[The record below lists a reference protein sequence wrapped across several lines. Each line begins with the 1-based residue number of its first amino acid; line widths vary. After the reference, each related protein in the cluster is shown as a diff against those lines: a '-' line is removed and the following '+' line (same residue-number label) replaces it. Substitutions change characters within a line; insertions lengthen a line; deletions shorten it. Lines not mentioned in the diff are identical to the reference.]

1 MFKVTCST
9 PISTLLRNGF
19 VITLPKTGM
28 FNLKLLFNYSYINEE
43 TIPSFNRSFT
53 MLKGEVLPHL
63 VRKQF
68 IKAPMKKN
76 ERELPNADVSVVSLN
91 TTNRGT

>member
-1 MFKVTCST
+1 
-9 PISTLLRNGF
+9 
-19 VITLPKTGM
+19 
-28 FNLKLLFNYSYINEE
+28 
-43 TIPSFNRSFT
+43 